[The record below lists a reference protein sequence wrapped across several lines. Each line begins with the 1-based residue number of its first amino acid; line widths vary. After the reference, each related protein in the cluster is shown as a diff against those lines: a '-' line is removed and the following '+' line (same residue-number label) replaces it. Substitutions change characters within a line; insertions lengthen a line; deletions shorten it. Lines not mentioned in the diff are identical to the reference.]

1 MDYGS
6 PKAIAIAGVLIFI
19 AIVINF
25 SAYLHLGYAFGGD
38 QGLNSPNLNA
48 FLSSFFIWQPNNYS
62 GLITPVSEPL
72 SIILYA
78 TSVFYIFG
86 LKSGY
91 IISTSIY
98 YWLGAFGMFLL
109 IYNLDIR
116 EKRFAFYGGI
126 ISAIFLSF
134 EFSSHLK
141 TLTSPIIFLP
151 YVVLSLLL
159 LIRALNVPDTTIAKK
174 RRLLYFSL
182 LSLSAGFL
190 IATGGY
196 GVILQNFILL
206 VLIFVLAVLLQ
217 SKNKKMFAKY
227 TFVALAIA
235 LLINSSIISTTYIYT
250 HKAGKQFFGSGST
263 EVLNNDALP
272 FLGSIVA
279 FGNNSTSYYD
289 YSFQIAIFVLAIIGA
304 IVYVYM
310 AKRKEDHNL
319 ALILLVVYLFFVG
332 LTSTIY
338 RPFGLAFKYAL
349 NQIPYLLALRYPY
362 FALHY
367 IALFLISTFIGMGF
381 IGLMEYSS
389 SHKKSNRLKY
399 VLYSV
404 SILALFVAI
413 LLFYL
418 YMFDIVPIMA
428 NSYQAIPNH
437 VFQIANY
444 INAQNGDFTVGML
457 PPAIAWQIDSWYIGT
472 NVYSSLIHNPVYTG
486 GYTNYNEI
494 FFPPVKS
501 EYFNAAQAV
510 GIGSLGKTDLSNI
523 FGIFGIKYIVYQGD
537 ALNYTPCG
545 FCFGTTFLKS
555 NIFNY
560 LSVAKNIHLVA
571 SYGNSSI
578 YESSNYV
585 PLVYASNLDI
595 IQSNTTS
602 GIYAAISNS
611 SFAIQN
617 YSLYDPASF
626 DGYSPIGKMVAY
638 EVRPFSKPNVSFDY
652 SNPTY
657 VVVHVSNATTP
668 FYLVFRESYDPSWS
682 AYFSNGT
689 EISPSDHLLV
699 NGFANAWY
707 IGAKGSYTIHIYYT
721 LQTYADIA
729 WVVSFAAL
737 FATIG
742 IGAYGWKESKRVKA
756 RMKKRK

>member
-1 MDYGS
+1 MNYGS
-6 PKAIAIAGVLIFI
+6 PKTIGIAGVLIFI
-19 AIVINF
+19 AIAINF
-25 SAYLHLGYAFGGD
+25 LAYLHLGYAFGGD
-38 QGLNSPNLNA
+38 QGLNSLNPNA
-48 FLSSFFIWQPNNYS
+48 FLDSFFVWQPNNYS
-62 GLITPVSEPL
+62 GLITPVSDPL
-72 SIILYA
+72 NIILYA
-78 TSVFYIFG
+78 TSAFYIFG
-86 LKSGY
+86 LKYGY

-109 IYNLDIR
+109 IYNLEIK

-126 ISAIFLSF
+126 ISAILISF

-151 YVVLSLLL
+151 YAVLSLLL
-159 LIRALNVPDTTIAKK
+159 LIRAFNAPDARIGKN

-182 LSLSAGFL
+182 LALSVGFL
-190 IATGGY
+190 ITTGGY
-196 GVILQNFILL
+196 GVILQNFIFL
-206 VLIFVLAVLLQ
+206 VLIFALAVLLQ
-217 SKNKKMFAKY
+217 NKNRKAFAKY
-227 TFVALAIA
+227 VFAALAVA
-235 LLINSSIISTTYIYT
+235 LLINSSMILTTYIYT
-250 HKAGKQFFGSGST
+250 HKVGKQFFGNGST
-263 EVLNNDALP
+263 EVLNNDALS
-272 FLGSIVA
+272 FLESIVA
-279 FGNNSTSYYD
+279 FGNNSTSYYN
-289 YSFQIAIFVLAIIGA
+289 YSFQMAIFVLAIIGVLA
-304 IVYVYM
+304 YAYM
-310 AKRKEDHNL
+310 AKRKEEHDFV
-319 ALILLVVYLFFVG
+319 LILLVVYLFFVG

-338 RPFGLAFKYAL
+338 RPFGLVFKYAL
-349 NQIPYLLALRYPY
+349 TQIPYLLVLRYPY

-367 IALFLISTFIGMGF
+367 VALFLISTFIGIGF
-381 IGLMEYSS
+381 IGLMKYSS
-389 SHKKSNRLKY
+389 SHRKSDRLKY
-399 VLYSV
+399 VLYSASTIIV
-404 SILALFVAI
+404 FVAI
-413 LLFYL
+413 LLSYL
-418 YMFDIVPIMA
+418 YMFDIVPIMT

-444 INAQNGDFTVGML
+444 INAQKGDFTVGML

-472 NVYSSLIHNPVYTG
+472 NVYSSLIYSPVYTG
-486 GYTNYNEI
+486 GYTDYNEI
-494 FFPPVKS
+494 FFPPAKS
-501 EYFNAAQAV
+501 EYFNVAQAV

-537 ALNYTPCG
+537 ALNYTPCD
-545 FCFGTTFLKS
+545 FCFGTNFLKS

-578 YESSNYV
+578 YENSNYV

-611 SFAIQN
+611 SFEIQN
-617 YSLYDPASF
+617 YSVYDPASF

-638 EVRPFSKPNVSFDY
+638 TVKPFSKPNVSFDY
-652 SNPTY
+652 INPTY
-657 VVVHVSNATTP
+657 AVVHVSNATTP

-707 IGAKGSYTIHIYYT
+707 IDAKGSYTIHIYYT

-737 FATIG
+737 FATLG
-742 IGAYGWKESKRVKA
+742 IGVYGWKESKMAKA
-756 RMKKRK
+756 RVKKRK